1 MKLSLSTKGFNSK
14 PSSKEIRNMS
24 FQTVDITVE
33 SLVNKLK
40 QGYCF
45 LNVYDFTTDSYQ
57 FLGKGIKKEHY
68 VGSYSIN
75 IDLDHQHIPM
85 KEMFDLSR
93 IKPTFCYTTWSNSN
107 LNTNEYSYRFIYVFD
122 SIIQGVDSYKALY
135 RYICSKNSLEYDIR
149 ASSPYQYMNGTSHDA
164 EFIVCDKVY
173 QIDDYSSILEVPK
186 PIIIEQKQSSNINGF
201 DTIELFNST
210 EFYTDYETMTYHQLY
225 NKYKDMYRNQEQS
238 VIPYTDGNDAMI
250 ELPEDWYEITR
261 VFYKYKNEHGRC
273 RKLHDGEGRRRALWV
288 NLMIRR
294 LISPDLTFE
303 ELLFS
308 LIYEMLFYID
318 NDESSP
324 YHENLVKDHKF
335 NKITRQDL
343 VNIAF
348 YALHADLERFRESYK
363 QIRKRM
369 VNPEYQMI
377 HGGTKRQIANKA
389 NADRCRQKKEM
400 KYELIGE
407 FYDFNLTINENVEL
421 MNEEEAFINRGIKV
435 NKSLIYRWKRYLNN
449 ESN

>member
-1 MKLSLSTKGFNSK
+1 
-14 PSSKEIRNMS
+14 
-24 FQTVDITVE
+24 
-33 SLVNKLK
+33 
-40 QGYCF
+40 
-45 LNVYDFTTDSYQ
+45 
-57 FLGKGIKKEHY
+57 
-68 VGSYSIN
+68 
-75 IDLDHQHIPM
+75 
-85 KEMFDLSR
+85 
-93 IKPTFCYTTWSNSN
+93 
-107 LNTNEYSYRFIYVFD
+107 
-122 SIIQGVDSYKALY
+122 
-135 RYICSKNSLEYDIR
+135 
-149 ASSPYQYMNGTSHDA
+149 
-164 EFIVCDKVY
+164 
-173 QIDDYSSILEVPK
+173 
-186 PIIIEQKQSSNINGF
+186 
-201 DTIELFNST
+201 
-210 EFYTDYETMTYHQLY
+210 
-225 NKYKDMYRNQEQS
+225 
-238 VIPYTDGNDAMI
+238 
-250 ELPEDWYEITR
+250 
-261 VFYKYKNEHGRC
+261 
-273 RKLHDGEGRRRALWV
+273 
-288 NLMIRR
+288 
-294 LISPDLTFE
+294 
-303 ELLFS
+303 
-308 LIYEMLFYID
+308 MLFYIN